1 MNLQVGDKVK
11 FLNDIGEG
19 TVIKIN
25 ENKTVIVETSDG
37 FEFPM
42 HEKELLKIEPASTD
56 FFFKATP
63 QTVEKQIINE
73 EVKKI
78 ELPIEL
84 KENEEVNIYL
94 AFIPVDQNKP
104 SECNQKLQLLNDSNW
119 HIRYVYQVKKN
130 INFESYIGDLQPN
143 CAEVLHEYKLQ
154 EINEIK
160 EIKVQIIFYRTE
172 LYESKE
178 PISTSISIKAQKFYS
193 PLSYQKNN
201 YFDEKAIFFTIL
213 EENPLKEAMKKLNE
227 TEIGKVIKNKEIINK
242 KINTTPQYVKPP
254 KDDTIEVDLHL
265 VELLD
270 DAKGMSPKEMVDFQL
285 TKFKEELEKAKIIHH
300 VKKIVFIHGKGN
312 GKLRSEIRTYL
323 EMNKIKFQD
332 ASFQKYGFGATLVF
346 V

>member
-1 MNLQVGDKVK
+1 MILQVGDKVK

-25 ENKTVIVETSDG
+25 DNKTVIVETSDG

-56 FFFKATP
+56 FFFKANP
-63 QTVEKQIINE
+63 QVIEKNVKIE
-73 EVKKI
+73 EQKTI
-78 ELPIEL
+78 ELPIEH
-84 KENEEVNIYL
+84 KDNEEVNIYL
-94 AFIPVDQNKP
+94 AFIPIDQNKP
-104 SECNQKLQLLNDSNW
+104 SECDQKLQLLNDSNW
-119 HIRYVYQVKKN
+119 HIRYVYQIKKN
-130 INFESYIGDLQPN
+130 INFESFVGELQPN
-143 CAEVLHEYKLQ
+143 CAEVLYVYKLQ
-154 EINEIK
+154 EINDIK
-160 EIKVQIIFYRTE
+160 ELKVQILFYRTE

-178 PISTSISIKAQKFYS
+178 PVSTSISLKPQKFYS

-201 YFDEKAIFFTIL
+201 YFDEKAIFFTVI
-213 EENPLKEAMKKLNE
+213 EENPLNEAIKKLDAN
-227 TEIGKVIKNKEIINK
+227 EIGKVVKNKEVTNR
-242 KINTTPQYVKPP
+242 KINAVPQYVKPP

-270 DAKGMSPKEMVDFQL
+270 DAKGMSPKEMVDFQMA
-285 TKFKEELEKAKIIHH
+285 KFKEELEKAKKIHH

-323 EMNKIKFQD
+323 EMNKIKYQD